1 MKTLAG
7 ILRVLFIQG
16 EHGQCFGDA
25 VFKLYSQKN
34 TKEAKMKISFFG
46 RKSNLYII
54 LCVYTVSKLYY
65 LANLI
70 AGKIK

>member
-7 ILRVLFIQG
+7 TLRVLFIQG

-25 VFKLYSQKN
+25 VFKLY
-34 TKEAKMKISFFG
+34 TKEAKMKISFFD
-46 RKSNLYII
+46 RKKEQPIHNIM
-54 LCVYTVSKLYY
+54 CGYTVSKLYY